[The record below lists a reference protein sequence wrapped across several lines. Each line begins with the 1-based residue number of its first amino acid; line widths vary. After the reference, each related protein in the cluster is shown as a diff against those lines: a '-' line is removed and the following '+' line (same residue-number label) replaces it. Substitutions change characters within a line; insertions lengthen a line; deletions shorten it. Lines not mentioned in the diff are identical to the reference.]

1 MKTKNFRTSLLII
14 LTSVTA
20 ILLVTACG
28 QIEANRNYVVTSLPG
43 LIRASFQTFDLEE
56 SQPVGMQAGQTID
69 IQYKAELTKGQVI
82 FQLLDP
88 DGEVVWEKSVGEDI
102 SEQVTLNAEKTGRY
116 RVNVVGEKAGGSYEI
131 TWEVK

>member
-1 MKTKNFRTSLLII
+1 MKTKIFRKP
-14 LTSVTA
+14 
-20 ILLVTACG
+20 LLVASIAVTMLIAGSGCD
-28 QIEANRNYVVTSLPG
+28 QFKINRNYVVTSLPG

-69 IQYKAELTKGQVI
+69 IQYKAELTKGHVI